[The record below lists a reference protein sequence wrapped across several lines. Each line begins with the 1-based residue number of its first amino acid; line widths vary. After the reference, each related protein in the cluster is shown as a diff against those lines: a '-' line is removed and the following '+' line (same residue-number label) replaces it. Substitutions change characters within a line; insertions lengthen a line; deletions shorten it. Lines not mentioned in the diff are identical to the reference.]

1 MRRSRGLGD
10 VYKRQEYMLDKNGQS
25 FTYDVNTNTN
35 YNSIAE
41 KKAGQFGMLKIA
53 QFLKAELEKL

>member
-1 MRRSRGLGD
+1 
-10 VYKRQEYMLDKNGQS
+10 MLDKNGQS